1 VTYPSLTTV
10 GTERTIDVNTLQV
23 PAVLIC
29 YAQATQDGATAIE
42 LAVREKQP
50 DVSSLL
56 VAHVID
62 LRSVPRMFRGVA
74 EGVLRGEYRK
84 AVAELAEDEMPYD
97 HVVILP
103 DWDGGF
109 IYATGLEDVSKRLG
123 VAVFAPGG
131 RLVGLEQSDK
141 PVKGTLR
148 LLTEAL
154 TS

>member
-1 VTYPSLTTV
+1 VTYPSLTAV
-10 GTERTIDVNTLQV
+10 GTDRIIGVNTLQV

-29 YAQATQDGATAIE
+29 YAQTTQDGAPAIE
-42 LAVREKQP
+42 LAVRENQP

-62 LRSVPRMFRGVA
+62 LRGLPRMFRGVA
-74 EGVLRGEYRK
+74 EGVLRGEYKK

-109 IYATGLEDVSKRLG
+109 IDATGLEDVSKRLG

-131 RLVGLEQSDK
+131 RLIGLEQSDE
-141 PVKGTLR
+141 PVKGTLG
-148 LLTEAL
+148 LLTRP
-154 TS
+154 